1 VARVKEENLNP
12 VAQSPGIRAITNLA
26 TDAPSAP
33 LAAVANTDVQR
44 QLAEMTAQYNTL
56 LAGNP
61 KAKAAAAK
69 IAAEK
74 AAADKVEADRLEA
87 AKPIVVTGGV
97 TLAGGPKDMG
107 GPGGDDPYNSDMS
120 TVSTG
125 SSYKPPVSDET
136 KDAYALVKEI
146 FRNYGLEDL
155 YGPLEDM
162 MRTGV
167 GANEAALLLK
177 TSDKYNKD
185 AQGNPIGY
193 AKRFAGNTAR
203 LKQGLNVI
211 DEGTYLAMEKSYEN
225 TLRNNGLG
233 TMLSTDR
240 NKNNALFADYIAK
253 DIDTVEFKNRIDT
266 AVDLIQ
272 NANAA
277 TKRMAKE
284 YYGITD
290 LNLIEFAL
298 SPEETAKKLEAK
310 ANAARFGGIAA
321 NVLAGTEGAMAPSEA
336 YASSLVKS
344 GLTDEQV
351 SLGYQN
357 VADVLP
363 TTKKLSD
370 IYQES
375 GSGYTQQMAES
386 EFLDKNASAAA
397 KRKRFASLERGTFSS
412 DSGQTNTAFASKN
425 YSLNNTSAGQ
435 Y

>member
-1 VARVKEENLNP
+1 MARVKEENLNP
-12 VAQSPGIRAITNLA
+12 SDEYAYALSNTP
-26 TDAPSAP
+26 
-33 LAAVANTDVQR
+33 ANEDSSNSNSE
-44 QLAEMTAQYNTL
+44 LNTEENRDEL
-56 LAGNP
+56 GDTPDPVFINP
-61 KAKAAAAK
+61 A
-69 IAAEK
+69 
-74 AAADKVEADRLEA
+74 
-87 AKPIVVTGGV
+87 GGV

-107 GPGGDDPYNSDMS
+107 VPGGDDPYSSDMS

-125 SSYKPPVSDET
+125 SSYKPPISDET
-136 KDAYALVKEI
+136 RDAYALVKEI
-146 FRNYGLEDL
+146 FRNYGLDDLYEAFEDL
-155 YGPLEDM
+155 M
-162 MRTGV
+162 STGV
-167 GANEAALLLK
+167 GADEASLLMK

-185 AQGNPIGY
+185 AQGNAKGY

-211 DEGTYLAMEKSYEN
+211 GENEYLSMERSYEK
-225 TLRNNGLG
+225 TLINNGLRS
-233 TMLSTDR
+233 MLSTDR

-253 DIDTVEFKNRIDT
+253 DIDTVEFKSRIDT
-266 AVDLIQ
+266 AVNLIQ
-272 NANAA
+272 NGDPA

-298 SPEETAKKLEAK
+298 RPEETANKLEAK
-310 ANAARFGGIAA
+310 AKAAQFGGIAA

-344 GLTDEQV
+344 DLTAADV
-351 SLGYQN
+351 SKGYQF
-357 VADVLP
+357 VAGVLP

-370 IYQES
+370 IYKES

-386 EFLDKNASAAA
+386 EFLNDNVAASV

>member
-1 VARVKEENLNP
+1 MARVKEQNLNP
-12 VAQSPGIRAITNLA
+12 SDEYVYASSNTP
-26 TDAPSAP
+26 
-33 LAAVANTDVQR
+33 ANVVSSNSNSE
-44 QLAEMTAQYNTL
+44 LNTEQKRDEL
-56 LAGNP
+56 GN
-61 KAKAAAAK
+61 
-69 IAAEK
+69 
-74 AAADKVEADRLEA
+74 
-87 AKPIVVTGGV
+87 KPDPVFINPAGGV

-107 GPGGDDPYNSDMS
+107 VSGGDDPYNPDVPI
-120 TVSTG
+120 VSN
-125 SSYKPPVSDET
+125 SKPLVSDET

-162 MRTGV
+162 MSTGV
-167 GANEAALLLK
+167 GANEASLLLK

-185 AQGNPIGY
+185 AQGNAIGY

-272 NANAA
+272 NADAA

-298 SPEETAKKLEAK
+298 RPEETAKKLDAK
-310 ANAARFGGIAA
+310 AKAARFGGIAA

-344 GLTDEQV
+344 GLTNEQV

-386 EFLDKNASAAA
+386 EFLDKNAAAA
-397 KRKRFASLERGTFSS
+397 IKRKRFSSLERGAFSS

-425 YSLNNTSAGQ
+425 YSLNNTSVGQ

>member
-1 VARVKEENLNP
+1 MARVKEQDLNP
-12 VAQSPGIRAITNLA
+12 SDEYAYALSNTP
-26 TDAPSAP
+26 
-33 LAAVANTDVQR
+33 ANEDSSNSNSE
-44 QLAEMTAQYNTL
+44 LNTEENRDEL
-56 LAGNP
+56 GDTPDPVFINP
-61 KAKAAAAK
+61 A
-69 IAAEK
+69 
-74 AAADKVEADRLEA
+74 
-87 AKPIVVTGGV
+87 GGV

-107 GPGGDDPYNSDMS
+107 VPGGDDPYSSDMS

-125 SSYKPPVSDET
+125 SSYKPPISDET
-136 KDAYALVKEI
+136 RDAYALVKEI
-146 FRNYGLEDL
+146 FRNYGLDDLYEAFEDL
-155 YGPLEDM
+155 M
-162 MRTGV
+162 STGV
-167 GANEAALLLK
+167 GADEASLLMK

-185 AQGNPIGY
+185 AQGNAKGY

-211 DEGTYLAMEKSYEN
+211 GENEYLSMERSYEK
-225 TLRNNGLG
+225 TLINNGLRS
-233 TMLSTDR
+233 MLSTDR

-253 DIDTVEFKNRIDT
+253 DIDTVEFKSRIDT
-266 AVDLIQ
+266 AVNLIQ
-272 NANAA
+272 NGDPA

-298 SPEETAKKLEAK
+298 RPEETANKLEAK
-310 ANAARFGGIAA
+310 AKAAQFGGIAA

-344 GLTDEQV
+344 DLTAADV
-351 SLGYQN
+351 SKGYQF
-357 VADVLP
+357 VAGVLP

-370 IYQES
+370 IYKES

-386 EFLDKNASAAA
+386 EFLNDNVAASV